1 MTTRSLQLFTDG
13 ELQQRV
19 KQAQEILKNCD
30 LCPRNC
36 AVNRYEG
43 ELGICSTGRY
53 ARVASY
59 AAHFGEEQPISGRY
73 GSGTIFFASC
83 NLKCCFCQNYDI
95 SHFSEDF
102 QEISPRQLA
111 AVMLHLQDKKCHNIN
126 LVSPSHVVPQI
137 LEALVLA
144 LEQGLTIPLVYNSS
158 GYESPDTLALLDGV
172 IDIYM
177 PDFKFWKSVTGR
189 NYCNAEDYPGITR
202 IATSIMHEQVGDLV
216 IDDDGIAAHGLLVR
230 HLVMPDGLDETKKIL
245 RFIAESVSPQTYVN
259 IMDQYRP
266 CGSSDQHPELGRSI
280 SSDEYQKSIHFAS
293 LAGLKRLD
301 QMDLSSF
308 IRKLGIV

>member
-1 MTTRSLQLFTDG
+1 
-13 ELQQRV
+13 
-19 KQAQEILKNCD
+19 
-30 LCPRNC
+30 
-36 AVNRYEG
+36 
-43 ELGICSTGRY
+43 
-53 ARVASY
+53 
-59 AAHFGEEQPISGRY
+59 
-73 GSGTIFFASC
+73 
-83 NLKCCFCQNYDI
+83 
-95 SHFSEDF
+95 
-102 QEISPRQLA
+102 
-111 AVMLHLQDKKCHNIN
+111 
-126 LVSPSHVVPQI
+126 
-137 LEALVLA
+137 
-144 LEQGLTIPLVYNSS
+144 LTIPLVYNSS